1 MKEELEPMK
10 LLRLLTVVALGWGAP
25 TWAAPPLSAY
35 HVVVPQ
41 KALAAG
47 EQVEVRLEPA
57 PPPGTY
63 IYWRTA
69 RSIGMNPIAV
79 EADRAVYTAPL
90 VIPTGSP
97 PADIRVDLSG
107 AQTGRV
113 GFVAHVNL
121 VPSAVVGSADC
132 LAPGQTYSPEFG
144 TIEPQESSI
153 SLATGVVVHMGDP
166 DYPKEAVR
174 RGLTDV

>member
-41 KALAAG
+41 KALSAG

-57 PPPGTY
+57 PPSGTY
-63 IYWRTA
+63 IYWRNA
-69 RSIGMNPIAV
+69 GVLSGRLYSDDAI
-79 EADRAVYTAPL
+79 YTAPF
-90 VIPTGSP
+90 VIAPGSP

-107 AQTGRV
+107 AETGRV
-113 GFVAHVNL
+113 GFDGHVDL
-121 VPSAVVGSADC
+121 IPSSLPLSDECLGSGQSFSTDHGSI
-132 LAPGQTYSPEFG
+132 APYGST
-144 TIEPQESSI
+144 
-153 SLATGVVVHMGDP
+153 ATENYFRRLEEVVVHM
-166 DYPKEAVR
+166 
-174 RGLTDV
+174 